1 MEKIQS
7 EFYLPPETAVIPI
20 RSEGVVCSSDV
31 TDDLKATF
39 TGFGEELDWS
49 N

>member
-1 MEKIQS
+1 MDKILRGYY
-7 EFYLPPETAVIPI
+7 ETPEIAVIPI

-31 TDDLKATF
+31 TDESKPTF
-39 TGFGEELDWS
+39 TGFGNEQDWS